1 MRATPWR
8 SGTGCC
14 ARPYTTTC
22 SPTSARGS
30 TRDLAAILQARVDA
44 DPDPGLSVLS
54 RLAFH
59 WSAAH
64 DLPRTLVASERAGM
78 VAGDVGAAEAV
89 THLERALS
97 LWDRV
102 PDAEARRRSNQGR
115 AHRLAGSV
123 GVPTRAMPTRW
134 YALNRRAVDVLEP
147 GTDPLVASRA
157 HSAAGFAAM
166 FNDDMTHAQ
175 QAVRLAVELA
185 GDSPSEQRAYAFGAE
200 ALLHN
205 FSRRFA
211 PGLDAADRAIRG
223 RQGSGQHRPLAPGAR
238 VPVRRVALR
247 RPRERRLCGSGAGHR
262 RGQGSRQVEACPRPA
277 RWLAWL
283 LIESGQVAG
292 GCLSPARA
300 TTRRWRRDSQRLQLC
315 AGTPSSPH
323 SRGPASS
330 IPRKPC
336 WRSSTTSIHLRT
348 RSGGLHADLSLARG
362 DVETAAHLMNEIA
375 VNDISP
381 GPHPDP
387 YDVLRDLQLDV
398 LRNDGASGPEAVEA
412 YLDQV
417 DSGDSPLIAAA
428 GARIGFHSLSLARP
442 MPEAKAATLRD
453 RATQQLERARAGVT
467 NEWRGSYYG
476 VQLALAEAYAAR
488 IAGEPAVAPLR
499 EGAGLAEPFGA
510 YFALEPRLEL
520 AQELLAHG
528 GRDEGRELLV
538 ECWTAAHDLGARG
551 LEQRAFRLATRTRV
565 PLPESATSEGPL
577 SRLTPREREVLDL
590 LATGATN
597 KAIAGTLFIS
607 EKTVSMH
614 VSHLLGKLG
623 VENRGAAAALARR
636 LVG

>member
-1 MRATPWR
+1 M
-8 SGTGCC
+8 
-14 ARPYTTTC
+14 
-22 SPTSARGS
+22 
-30 TRDLAAILQARVDA
+30 
-44 DPDPGLSVLS
+44 
-54 RLAFH
+54 
-59 WSAAH
+59 
-64 DLPRTLVASERAGM
+64 
-78 VAGDVGAAEAV
+78 
-89 THLERALS
+89 
-97 LWDRV
+97 WDRV
-102 PDAEARRRSNQGR
+102 PDAEAVVGRTKVELIVSLARSAADQGD
-115 AHRLAGSV
+115 AA
-123 GVPTRAMPTRW
+123 RW
-134 YALNRRAVDVLEP
+134 YALNRRAVDALEP

-175 QAVRLAVELA
+175 QAVELAVELA

-211 PGLDAADRAIRG
+211 PGLDAADRAIQDARAVA
-223 RQGSGQHRPLAPGAR
+223 SIHPLLLALGFR
-238 VPVRRVALR
+238 SYALR
-247 RPRERRLCGSGAGHR
+247 FAGRVSDACEALERGTDMAKAVGRLRHALDH
-262 RGQGSRQVEACPRPA
+262 A

-283 LIESGQVAG
+283 LIESGQVERGMSVSRSAYDEALSTGLTAAAALCGDPLVTALTWAG
-292 GCLSPARA
+292 EFDSAEALLEEFHDVDPSQDPQ
-300 TTRRWRRDSQRLQLC
+300 WR
-315 AGTPSSPH
+315 
-323 SRGPASS
+323 
-330 IPRKPC
+330 
-336 WRSSTTSIHLRT
+336 
-348 RSGGLHADLSLARG
+348 LHADLSLARG

-476 VQLALAEAYAAR
+476 VQLALAEGYAAR
-488 IAGEPAVAPLR
+488 TAGEPAVAPLR

-538 ECWTAAHDLGARG
+538 DCWTAAHDLGARG

-565 PLPESATSEGPL
+565 PLPKSATSEGPL
-577 SRLTPREREVLDL
+577 SRLSPREREVLDL

-607 EKTVSMH
+607 EKTVSTH
-614 VSHLLGKLG
+614 VSHMLGKLG